1 MHTELILGASSA
13 CVFNFY
19 AIRSRSYTHYLMKH
33 SGEEFFLEFTICNY
47 LFIIQ
52 HLYDV
57 EAACLIYKKALFF
70 AHLLW
75 FNRFISLDL

>member
-1 MHTELILGASSA
+1 
-13 CVFNFY
+13 
-19 AIRSRSYTHYLMKH
+19 MKH

-52 HLYDV
+52 HLYDA